1 MTTPHYRYS
10 LRLLIPL
17 VRVLFGIR
25 SSLSDDA
32 TLLLSGAH
40 PSPRVLTPEN
50 IPADSPFILVI
61 NHYDRPGLGAWWSA
75 AVLATTIAARR
86 MRAPHELRLAMAREW
101 WYPRGFGKWVKQPFT
116 RWFQVLM
123 SQVIFGLTFFLA
135 RSSRRAT
142 EAAIDQAGQAQA
154 QVRTREALLEEAFR
168 PGHADTVH

>member
-101 WYPRGFGKWVKQPFT
+101 WYPRGFGKWFKQPLT
-116 RWFQVLM
+116 RWF
-123 SQVIFGLTFFLA
+123 FGQIGKAYGTIRLPPILNSGEIRRYRA
-135 RSSRRAT
+135 RAVEESF
-142 EAAIDQAGQAQA
+142 
-154 QVRTREALLEEAFR
+154 RTPCRFVQRTSA
-168 PGHADTVH
+168 